1 MIDLVEDDDTDN
13 LILVESEGFNIID
26 PKTNSLQWKKSFK
39 MEPLSEIIPRG
50 SDFYAIGKGEKLG
63 LMAKVD
69 ADGNKVWKSKINGY
83 AYYNALM
90 DKGIMYISTERS
102 NIVDYETGKDVW
114 DKDVRFRSIPAVTY
128 DEQEDKVFIF
138 ENKKGYKFDLNTGE
152 INHFADGVQ
161 LEKVSKKT
169 PLKAEFVPNTGYFL
183 FTDQHVSVLSQQGEL
198 VYTDYYEPPSSTNA
212 LFELGNLAG
221 RAFFGVDLDIE
232 GAVDNINM
240 LNDLSNG
247 VYQNSLDQNGV
258 SSQTNIAAGLY
269 VGNNGN
275 MQKVFE
281 VTTTRFFN
289 SQQNKDHQFIVTKVK
304 NTDAPTKHAIYMIEK
319 ATGQIEKS
327 IDLLDKTPDYFIDNV
342 DGRAFINENNGLITA
357 YQF

>member
-1 MIDLVEDDDTDN
+1 MGI
-13 LILVESEGFNIID
+13 
-26 PKTNSLQWKKSFK
+26 KS
-39 MEPLSEIIPRG
+39 
-50 SDFYAIGKGEKLG
+50 GKAE
-63 LMAKVD
+63 
-69 ADGNKVWKSKINGY
+69 INGY

-102 NIVDYETGKDVW
+102 NIVDDETGKDVW

-258 SSQTNIAAGLY
+258 LAVKPILPLGFSA
-269 VGNNGN
+269 GNNGN